1 MHDPAPVERSGGR
14 ILVDQL
20 LVHGTDMAFC
30 VPGESYL
37 EVLDGL
43 HDARDRI
50 RLINARHE
58 AGAANMAEAY
68 GKLTGRPGI
77 CLVTR
82 GPGACHAAVGVHTAF
97 QDSTPMI
104 LFVGQVGRDA
114 MDREAFQEI
123 DYRQMFGPVA
133 KWAAQIDV
141 TSRIPEYLA
150 RAFRVATSGRPG
162 PVVLALPEDMLR
174 ETAAVADAVPSPGAQ
189 PAVAP
194 EQLARV
200 RAMLGEAERPLL
212 LVGGPGWTDD
222 ACRLIVAFAEANGL
236 PAACSFRRQDVFD
249 NGSPCFAG
257 DLGTSGP
264 PALVR
269 RVGEADLLL
278 VVGARLGEMTTQGYS
293 VLRPPRPRQRLV
305 HVHASPDEPGRVFAP
320 DLAVVSSSAAFA
332 QAASGLEPFG
342 PDRWRA
348 WREAARRDFLAAIEP
363 PAHSGPLDVAR
374 ALADLRSRLPEDF
387 IVTLDAGN
395 HTGWPQRFLTHRRPG
410 RQVGPTS
417 GAMGY
422 SVPAAVAA
430 SLVHPDRLVI
440 GCVGDGGFVM
450 SGLEIATAVQHGGRP
465 IVLVFNNG
473 MYGTIRMHQE
483 REHPGRVMGTD
494 LVNPDFVALA
504 RAMGAHGEAVTRTEE
519 FRPAFERA
527 VASGRP
533 ALIELRTDPELVS
546 TRTTIA
552 GLRDAARHRR
562 RKESAPAS
570 D

>member
-374 ALADLRSRLPEDF
+374 VLADLRSRLPEDF

-483 REHPGRVMGTD
+483 REHPERVVGTD

-504 RAMGAHGEAVTRTEE
+504 RAIGAHGEAVTRTEE

-562 RKESAPAS
+562 RKERAPAS